1 MVYALN
7 EDLFIKIKELMK
19 NRNITIYKELEKL
32 EPLETI
38 KGLSPI
44 QQARK
49 IKTQRVKKTIK
60 ETIKKLLSEDISPTK
75 YQVNKLSK
83 ISFITLN
90 KYFDDILE
98 EVENK
103 IN

>member
-19 NRNITIYKELEKL
+19 NRNNAIYKELEKI

-38 KGLSPI
+38 KEISPI

-49 IKTQRVKKTIK
+49 IKTQRVKQTIKKTIK
-60 ETIKKLLSEDISPTK
+60 ELLKANISPTK

-98 EVENK
+98 EVEDKKN
-103 IN
+103 